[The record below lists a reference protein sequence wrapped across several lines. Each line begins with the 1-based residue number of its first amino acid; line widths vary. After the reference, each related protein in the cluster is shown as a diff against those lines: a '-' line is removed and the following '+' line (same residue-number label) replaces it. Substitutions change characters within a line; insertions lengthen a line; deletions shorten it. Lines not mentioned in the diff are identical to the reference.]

1 MNIRHTSPRNRNFK
15 DEQSLW
21 NPLFLQLNF
30 LIKAARDYFTNL
42 PDDRELIIY
51 DLGCGQKPYQ
61 VFVSK
66 KHKYIGVD
74 IDKAN
79 VNADIYAD
87 ITNLS
92 IEDGVADIVTSFC
105 VIEHTKDPQK
115 VLCEKYRILKEGGEL
130 FMFVPLYWEEHEQP
144 YDYFRFTRYG
154 IEHLMRNSGFQNI
167 EVKELNSNPSILGMQ
182 LVRYF
187 NRRFFRILIP
197 IINYY
202 FYKKEL
208 KVLKNVKKFNVQ
220 LSNIMTFIVKAR
232 K

>member
-1 MNIRHTSPRNRNFK
+1 MNIRNTYPRKRNFK
-15 DEQSLW
+15 KEQSLW

-30 LIKAARDYFTNL
+30 LIETASDYFTNL

-79 VNADIYAD
+79 LNADIYAD
-87 ITNLS
+87 ITNLP

-105 VIEHTKDPQK
+105 VIEHVKDPQR
-115 VLCEKYRILKEGGEL
+115 VLCEKYRILKKGGEL

-154 IEHLMRNSGFQNI
+154 IEYLMRNSGFKNI
-167 EVKELNSNPSILGMQ
+167 EIKELNSNPSILGMH

-187 NRRFFRILIP
+187 NRRFFKVIIP

-208 KVLKNVKKFNVQ
+208 KVLKNAKKFNMQ
-220 LSNIMTFIVKAR
+220 LSNVMTFIVKG
-232 K
+232 KK